1 MLKDTPRAG
10 YENDQGSETASVAG
24 SVERLN
30 NAWLD
35 ISADG
40 YARLGHQTRA
50 DATFFRPGFDPSGL
64 QSAYL
69 GSAWLLAPT
78 TFPDTAGFPI
88 LAVSART
95 TRAMVLATSKLPGV
109 LRRSVTSPAGV
120 RKQLPALPTTG
131 MPEVGFPCVPQT
143 NGYVRHAFPR
153 GQTMDR

>member
-24 SVERLN
+24 SVERLH

-50 DATFFRPGFDPSGL
+50 DATFFRPDFDPSGL

-78 TFPDTAGFPI
+78 TFPDTAGFPHPCR
-88 LAVSART
+88 LRPDHPSHGFRDLET
-95 TRAMVLATSKLPGV
+95 TWGATEKRDKPGG
-109 LRRSVTSPAGV
+109 SS
-120 RKQLPALPTTG
+120 
-131 MPEVGFPCVPQT
+131 
-143 NGYVRHAFPR
+143 
-153 GQTMDR
+153 